1 MHSAGVKIKNRPTP
15 SPRQLSSPA
24 PPPIGG
30 GGDTDDE
37 DGSGLPPLVTF
48 ETLSREVEG
57 LRRERIDSI
66 YQVLTQKV
74 RSSQKIEMRE
84 SIYRIEVLIIQI
96 CC

>member
-30 GGDTDDE
+30 GGETDDE

-66 YQVLTQKV
+66 YQVLTELKSGV
-74 RSSQKIEMRE
+74 PKKLKSVNPAIE
-84 SIYRIEVLIIQI
+84 LK
-96 CC
+96 

>member
-30 GGDTDDE
+30 GGGDVNTDDE

-48 ETLSREVEG
+48 ESLSREVEG
-57 LRRERIDSI
+57 LRRDRIDSI
-66 YQVLTQKV
+66 YQVLA
-74 RSSQKIEMRE
+74 
-84 SIYRIEVLIIQI
+84 L
-96 CC
+96 

>member
-30 GGDTDDE
+30 GGETDDE

-66 YQVLTQKV
+66 YQVLTLASGVPK
-74 RSSQKIEMRE
+74 K
-84 SIYRIEVLIIQI
+84 LK
-96 CC
+96 